1 MASKFDPDFNA
12 EIRRV
17 VKNFNQKRNR
27 AYRRGFSYLP
37 NKAYVSN
44 IKASFNT
51 KGEIKKYLKELEKF
65 NNMGD
70 AALDIIST
78 DNGGKI
84 SRYNLMFIKDNLK
97 DTKAFFDR
105 QIAEAEELFYEDQYS
120 IARRDYLFNLQ
131 AKRKYLDLEIMQLN
145 QSGLKTFDRYT
156 KQALSY
162 NKSNITAYKGF
173 LSGVEDVM
181 RRLGY
186 DEKYISVFYE
196 KMSNITPAQFI
207 KMYRKSDLIARIY
220 EMIPSPEHGRDKIN
234 TDDDTAK
241 EYINQFV
248 KEFDDMVR
256 KSTSDTE
263 FVRDTERISKEYEK
277 QLAQKNKKKIP
288 LSSLSQTDI
297 DKLTALGWMDLVDEN
312 E

>member
-1 MASKFDPDFNA
+1 MANRFDPDFNA
-12 EIRRV
+12 EIRRD

-37 NKAYVSN
+37 NKVYVSD
-44 IKASFNT
+44 IKANFTT
-51 KGEIKKYLKELEKF
+51 KAEIRRYLRELKKF
-65 NNMGD
+65 NAMGD
-70 AALDIIST
+70 RAFDVITTSQ
-78 DNGGKI
+78 GGKI

-145 QSGLKTFDRYT
+145 QSGLKTFDKYT

-162 NKSNITAYKGF
+162 NKNNITAYKGF

-181 RRLGY
+181 KRLGY
-186 DEKYISVFYE
+186 DEKTIAALYE
-196 KMSNITPAQFI
+196 KMGNISPAQCI
-207 KMYRKSDLIARIY
+207 KMYRQSDLIARIY
-220 EMIPSPEHGRDKIN
+220 DIIPSPEHGKNIITTGDDQAKKYIDKFMN
-234 TDDDTAK
+234 
-241 EYINQFV
+241 
-248 KEFDDMVR
+248 EFEEMVR
-256 KSTSDTE
+256 KSNSGKEFMKETE
-263 FVRDTERISKEYEK
+263 EAYKEYTK
-277 QLAQKNKKKIP
+277 QNQRNNKKIP
-288 LSSLSQTDI
+288 LSSLSQKDI
-297 DKLTALGWMDLVDEN
+297 DNLTTLGWMDLVDEN

>member
-1 MASKFDPDFNA
+1 MAKRFDPDFNS
-12 EIRRV
+12 EIRRI

-37 NKAYVSN
+37 NKAYVSD

-51 KGEIKKYLKELEKF
+51 KSEIKKYLKELEKF

-131 AKRKYLDLEIMQLN
+131 AKRKYLDFEIMQLD
-145 QSGLKTFDRYT
+145 QSGLRTFERYT

-186 DEKYISVFYE
+186 DEKYISTFYE
-196 KMSNITPAQFI
+196 KMSSISPAQFI

-220 EMIPSPEHGRDKIN
+220 EMIPSPEHGREKIN

-248 KEFDDMVR
+248 KEFEDMVR
-256 KSTSDTE
+256 KSTSLQE
-263 FVRDTERISKEYEK
+263 FEKETNKKYKEYEK

-297 DKLTALGWMDLVDEN
+297 DNLTTLGWMDLVDEN

>member
-44 IKASFNT
+44 IKASFDT
-51 KGEIKKYLKELEKF
+51 KSEIKKYLKELEKF
-65 NNMGD
+65 NSMGD
-70 AALDIIST
+70 SALDIIT
-78 DNGGKI
+78 TNNGGRI

-97 DTKAFFDR
+97 NTKAFFDR

-173 LSGVEDVM
+173 LGGVEDVM

-186 DEKYISVFYE
+186 DEKYISTFYE
-196 KMSNITPAQFI
+196 KMANISPAQFI

-248 KEFDDMVR
+248 KEFDEMVR
-256 KSTSDTE
+256 KSTSGEEFMKQTE
-263 FVRDTERISKEYEK
+263 EAYKEYTK
-277 QLAQKNKKKIP
+277 QNQRNTKKIP
-288 LSSLSQTDI
+288 RSSLSQEDI
-297 DKLTALGWMDLVDEN
+297 DNLTALGWMDLVDEN

>member
-1 MASKFDPDFNA
+1 MANRFDPDFNA
-12 EIRRV
+12 EIRRD

-37 NKAYVSN
+37 NKVYVSD
-44 IKASFNT
+44 IKANFTT
-51 KGEIKKYLKELEKF
+51 KAEIRRYLRELKKF
-65 NNMGD
+65 NAMGD
-70 AALDIIST
+70 RAFDVST
-78 DNGGKI
+78 TSQGGKI

-145 QSGLKTFDRYT
+145 QSGLKTFDKYT

-162 NKSNITAYKGF
+162 NKNNITAYKGF

-181 RRLGY
+181 KRLGY
-186 DEKYISVFYE
+186 DEKTIAALYE
-196 KMSNITPAQFI
+196 KMGNISPAQFI
-207 KMYRKSDLIARIY
+207 KMYRQSDLIARIY
-220 EMIPSPEHGRDKIN
+220 DIIPSPEHGKNIITTGDDQAKKYIDKFMN
-234 TDDDTAK
+234 
-241 EYINQFV
+241 
-248 KEFDDMVR
+248 EFEEMVR
-256 KSTSDTE
+256 KSNSGKEFMKETE
-263 FVRDTERISKEYEK
+263 EAYKEYTK
-277 QLAQKNKKKIP
+277 QNQRNNKKIP
-288 LSSLSQTDI
+288 LSSLSQKDI
-297 DKLTALGWMDLVDEN
+297 DNLTTLGWMDLVDEN

>member
-44 IKASFNT
+44 IKANFDT
-51 KGEIKKYLKELEKF
+51 KSEIKKYLKELEKF
-65 NNMGD
+65 NKMGD
-70 AALDIIST
+70 SALDIITTQS
-78 DNGGKI
+78 GGRI

-173 LSGVEDVM
+173 LGGVEDVM

-186 DEKYISVFYE
+186 DEKYISAFYE
-196 KMSNITPAQFI
+196 KMSNISPAQFI